1 MASSSCGISF
11 SMESVI
17 RGYHEYRSTW
27 EAAYGELLS
36 CQRETGNSY
45 DSFAV
50 GVMKNGSIVGHIP
63 RKLSAVCAMFLQ
75 QGGSILCQV
84 SGNRQY
90 SRDLPQGG
98 SVGDPLHPDLQW
110 RRKRCY

>member
-1 MASSSCGISF
+1 
-11 SMESVI
+11 MESVI
-17 RGYHEYRSTW
+17 RGYYEYRSTW
-27 EAAYGELLS
+27 EAAFGELLS

-90 SRDLPQGG
+90 SRDFPQGG
-98 SVGDPLHPDLQW
+98 LEIPCILTFSGEEKGVTKVKILY
-110 RRKRCY
+110 RK